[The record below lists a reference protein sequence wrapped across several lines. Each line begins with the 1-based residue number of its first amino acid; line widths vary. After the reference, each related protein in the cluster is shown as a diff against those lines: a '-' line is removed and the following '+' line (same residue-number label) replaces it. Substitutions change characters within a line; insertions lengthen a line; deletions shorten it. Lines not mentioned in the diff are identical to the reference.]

1 MAVQGASTTVQQR
14 PGRPNERSQPRD
26 DDAALVN
33 RFRGGERAA
42 FDQLVRRYQRPI
54 YFLMLRHV
62 GDPDEAAELTQRS
75 FIKALSG
82 VGELRG
88 ASQFRTWLFKIA
100 VHLALNHLRD
110 YRKFTR
116 DDELD
121 QLPSPASAPVDELV
135 AAERARA
142 LRAAVARL
150 PAKQKLTLELRVYE
164 DLPFREVAEILGTT
178 ENAAKV
184 NFHYAVQRLKEWLGH
199 E

>member
-1 MAVQGASTTVQQR
+1 MAVQGAPITVQQR

-42 FDQLVRRYQRPI
+42 FDQLVRRYQRAI

-62 GDPDEAAELTQRS
+62 GDPDEAAELTQRA
-75 FIKALSG
+75 FIKALLG
-82 VGELRG
+82 LGELRG
-88 ASQFRTWLFKIA
+88 ANQFRTWLYKIA
-100 VHLALNHLRD
+100 VNLALNHLRD

-116 DDELD
+116 DDALER
-121 QLPSPASAPVDELV
+121 QPAAATAPVDELV

-142 LRAAVARL
+142 LRAAIARL
-150 PAKQKLTLELRVYE
+150 PAKQRLTLELRVYE
-164 DLPFREVAEILGTT
+164 DLSFREVAEILGTS

-184 NFHYAVQRLKEWLGH
+184 NFHYAVRRLKEWLEH